1 MPKRLRPPLRAKNKS
16 VLVVF
21 EAEVMVPFFESS
33 VAVPPV
39 KCRFHLPARQG

>member
-21 EAEVMVPFFESS
+21 DADVMVPFFELLVVVPSS
-33 VAVPPV
+33 G
-39 KCRFHLPARQG
+39 RLTD